1 MTMNMQ
7 RIRVQLRHKWLLPL
21 LFATSANVA
30 MAQTSADTLTMTIPQ
45 AENTFLQKNLQLLA
59 AQYNINAYQALI
71 EQAKLWD
78 NPILNTDQNI
88 YDSEGGFFK
97 HSDGLGTFY
106 VQVQQLIKTAGKRSK
121 LAQLATD
128 NTVLAKAQFNDIMRT
143 LRYTLITDL
152 LKVNTLIKQI
162 RVYDAEVESVGNLV
176 HGMDAELNAG
186 NISLK
191 DFTRLKALLFG
202 LQSEVSDVQSQLLPV
217 QQEIK
222 LLLQSG
228 DSAFIKPDLSYRF
241 NDLTTVNLPNQ
252 QSLID
257 TAKADRPDAAINQTL
272 LDYNSHNLAYQK
284 ALAKPDVQ
292 LGLSYDQ
299 RSSYAPNYVG
309 LQVGL
314 PLPILNRNQGN
325 IKSAQIQIQQQQAV
339 LTQTSDRIANEVVA
353 AVKKV
358 KFYQQLNNKQQLD
371 FSNQYD
377 FLFGNMVKSFKDRQV
392 NLLEFIDFI
401 DDYKDTKL
409 KLLDQHN
416 NLVNAFAELNFTV
429 NKTIVPIN

>member
-1 MTMNMQ
+1 MPRLQT
-7 RIRVQLRHKWLLPL
+7 RLRHKWLMGLIL
-21 LFATSANVA
+21 VASTNIA
-30 MAQTSADTLTMTIPQ
+30 MAQSSGDTLTTTIPQ
-45 AENTFLQKNLQLLA
+45 AENIFLQKNLQLLA
-59 AQYNINAYQALI
+59 AQYNIDANQALI

-88 YDSEGGFFK
+88 YDSQGGFFK

-121 LAQLATD
+121 LARLATD

-143 LRYTLITDL
+143 LRYTLISDL
-152 LKVNTLIKQI
+152 LKVNTLLKQI
-162 RVYDAEVESVGNLV
+162 HVYDTEIEEVGSLV
-176 HGMDAELNAG
+176 KGMDAELNAG

-202 LQSEVSDVQSQLLPV
+202 LQSEVSDVQGQLLPV

-222 LLLQSG
+222 LLLQSQ
-228 DSAFIKPDLSYRF
+228 DSAFIKPDVSYRF
-241 NDLTTVNLPNQ
+241 GELTTMGLPSQ

-257 TAKADRPDAAINQTL
+257 TAKVIRPDAAINQTL
-272 LDYNSHNLAYQK
+272 LDYNGHNLAYQK

-314 PLPILNRNQGN
+314 PIPILNRNQGN
-325 IKSAQIQIQQQQAV
+325 IKSAQIQIKQQEAV
-339 LTQTSDRIANEVVA
+339 VAQVTDRIANEVTA

-409 KLLDQHN
+409 RLLDQHN
-416 NLVNAFAELNFTV
+416 NLVNAFAELNFSV
-429 NKTIVPIN
+429 NKTIVPIQ

>member
-1 MTMNMQ
+1 M
-7 RIRVQLRHKWLLPL
+7 PL
-21 LFATSANVA
+21 FLAATTNVA
-30 MAQTSADTLTMTIPQ
+30 IAQSSSDTITTTIPQ
-45 AENTFLQKNLQLLA
+45 AENIFLQKNLQLLA
-59 AQYNINAYQALI
+59 AQYNIDATQALI

-78 NPILNTDQNI
+78 NPIVNTDQNI
-88 YDSEGGFFK
+88 YDSQGGFFK
-97 HSDGLGTFY
+97 HSVGFGTFY

-121 LAQLATD
+121 LAQLAAD

-143 LRYTLITDL
+143 LRFTLVSDL
-152 LKVNTLIKQI
+152 LKVNALLKQI
-162 RVYDAEVESVGNLV
+162 HVYDTEIEEVGNLV
-176 HGMDAELNAG
+176 KGMDAELNAG

-202 LQSEVSDVQSQLLPV
+202 LQSQVADIQGQLLPV

-222 LLLQSG
+222 LLLQSQ
-228 DSAFIKPDLSYRF
+228 DSAFIKPNVAYRF
-241 NDLTTVNLPNQ
+241 GELTTMGLPSQ
-252 QSLID
+252 QALID
-257 TAKADRPDAAINQTL
+257 TAKVVRPDAAINQTL
-272 LDYNSHNLAYQK
+272 LDFNGHNLAYQK

-314 PLPILNRNQGN
+314 PIPILNRNQGN
-325 IKSAQIQIQQQQAV
+325 IKSAQIQIKQQEAV
-339 LTQTSDRIANEVVA
+339 VAQTTDRIANEVTA
-353 AVKKV
+353 AIKKV
-358 KFYQQLNNKQQLD
+358 RFYQQLNNKQQLD

-416 NLVNAFAELNFTV
+416 SLVNAFAELNFTV
-429 NKTIVPIN
+429 NKTIVPIQ

>member
-1 MTMNMQ
+1 MMNMPKTH
-7 RIRVQLRHKWLLPL
+7 VLLRPKWLLPL
-21 LFATSANVA
+21 LLAANA
-30 MAQTSADTLTMTIPQ
+30 SIALAQTSSDTIVYTIPQ
-45 AENTFLQKNLQLLA
+45 AENLFLQRNLQLLA
-59 AQYNINAYQALI
+59 AQYNVDANQALI

-88 YDSEGGFFK
+88 YDSDGGFFK
-97 HSDGLGTFY
+97 HNNGLGTFY

-143 LRYTLITDL
+143 LRYTLISDM
-152 LKVNTLIKQI
+152 LKVNTLLKQVH
-162 RVYDAEVESVGNLV
+162 VYDTEIEEVGTLV
-176 HGMDAELNAG
+176 RGMDAELNAG

-202 LQSEVSDVQSQLLPV
+202 LQSEVTDVQGQLLPI

-222 LLLQSG
+222 LLLQSQ
-228 DSAFIKPDLSYRF
+228 DSAFIKPDVAYRF
-241 NDLTTVNLPNQ
+241 GELTTMDLPNQ

-272 LDYNSHNLAYQK
+272 LDYNGHNLAYQK

-314 PLPILNRNQGN
+314 PIPILNRNQGN
-325 IKSAQIQIQQQQAV
+325 IKAAQIQVKQQEAV
-339 LTQTSDRIANEVVA
+339 VSQNNDRIANEVTA

-358 KFYQQLNNKQQLD
+358 RFYQQLNNKQQLD

-409 KLLDQHN
+409 RLLNQHN
-416 NLVNAFAELNFTV
+416 NLINAFAELNFTV
-429 NKTIVPIN
+429 NKTIVPIQ